1 MVELEVLNPTGVME
15 VAQPHAPRLKG
26 LEGAVIAELSNG
38 VWDDHRTFPFLRERL
53 QARFPGLRVIPFTEF
68 PIGSEQ
74 IDSDRVVDMLVKKGA
89 QAVITGNA
97 A

>member
-1 MVELEVLNPTGVME
+1 MVELRVHNPTGVLE
-15 VAQPHAPRLKG
+15 IVQAHAPRLPG
-26 LEGAVIAELSNG
+26 LDGAVIGELSNG
-38 VWDDHRTFPFLRERL
+38 VWDDERTFPRIRERL
-53 QARFPGLRVIPFTEF
+53 QARFPRARIVPFTEF

-74 IDSDRVVDMLVKKGA
+74 IDSDVVVDMLVKKGA